1 MSAQTMGRVTHKD
14 GLPVDLKLLPKLA
27 FVSKHSLVDSAVRF
41 AQELHRRARN
51 IVDAIK

>member
-1 MSAQTMGRVTHKD
+1 MSAQTMGRITHKD

-27 FVSKHSLVDSAVRF
+27 FVSKHSLVDPTVRF

-51 IVDAIK
+51 VVDAVE